1 MEEYERF
8 RRNEESKYDREDVV
22 IVNEIVSN
30 IMNNFNNY
38 SRLSLEQNQAT
49 FESHKKSMKLFTD
62 LKFSKIKFINY
73 TDDQYFIVVEY
84 EYNSNKTVLNDK
96 IFIIFNKPDDIEL
109 EDINLNY
116 VDVINKIRSTSGI
129 TDTELEIKISNIYFH
144 NVRMENEKSKKY
156 KIVDIFQNY
165 NCDLD
170 NEETKKV
177 CDTYVENFKKY
188 IESNFSTPVDMEKD
202 TLNNLQIYYSSY
214 DYKTNIVRDTEC
226 ALFFAIPKEEDIGT
240 PFLYFK
246 EEDFLEN
253 PSFKNMSE
261 LGFYKKG
268 KGDRSLNS
276 CRLKEEFKSNIMEPF
291 YNASSGHALQ
301 NSNSINLCQTKFND
315 SSIKNVTI
323 FDSNQ
328 FNLDFNLDIKSLSDT
343 DSNLSLFKLKT
354 NDASEDVNI
363 NYDFENNGLK
373 IKFGDDSTTYFVD
386 LHEKLLQQ
394 NLRYNF

>member
-1 MEEYERF
+1 MIKSNLHFLNIDRLLYQKNFIKEVGTLQLPILLALYDEMEEYERL
-8 RRNEESKYDREDVV
+8 RRNEEGKYDEDVV

-129 TDTELEIKISNIYFH
+129 TDTELEIKISNILH

-202 TLNNLQIYYSSY
+202 TLGNLQIYYSSY

-226 ALFFAIPKEEDIGT
+226 ALFFAIPKEDIGT
-240 PFLYFK
+240 PFYIL
-246 EEDFLEN
+246 
-253 PSFKNMSE
+253 
-261 LGFYKKG
+261 KKT
-268 KGDRSLNS
+268 
-276 CRLKEEFKSNIMEPF
+276 F
-291 YNASSGHALQ
+291 
-301 NSNSINLCQTKFND
+301 
-315 SSIKNVTI
+315 
-323 FDSNQ
+323 
-328 FNLDFNLDIKSLSDT
+328 
-343 DSNLSLFKLKT
+343 
-354 NDASEDVNI
+354 
-363 NYDFENNGLK
+363 
-373 IKFGDDSTTYFVD
+373 
-386 LHEKLLQQ
+386 
-394 NLRYNF
+394 